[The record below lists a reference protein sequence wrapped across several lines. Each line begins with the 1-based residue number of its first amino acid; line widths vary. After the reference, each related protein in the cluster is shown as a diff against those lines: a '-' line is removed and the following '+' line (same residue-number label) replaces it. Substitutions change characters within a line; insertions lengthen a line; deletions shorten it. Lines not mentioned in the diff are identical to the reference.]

1 MGYINDISPQEL
13 ATLANI
19 VAIALTE
26 GRTADESNVLGN
38 FTAAVG
44 ALILTIAAQQQSL
57 EARLAAK
64 EAKDTKDKNTKASKD
79 KKETKNMK
87 AAKDKKDAKE
97 AKDTKAS
104 KTEKIELDNY

>member
-38 FTAAVG
+38 FLAAVG

-64 EAKDTKDKNTKASKD
+64 EARDTEDTKTSKD
-79 KKETKNMK
+79 KKDKRGAKDMK
-87 AAKDKKDAKE
+87 ATKTKE
-97 AKDTKAS
+97 N
-104 KTEKIELDNY
+104 E

>member
-38 FTAAVG
+38 FIATVG

-64 EAKDTKDKNTKASKD
+64 EAKDTKDKDMKDTKTSKD
-79 KKETKNMK
+79 KKDK
-87 AAKDKKDAKE
+87 KDKKGVKD
-97 AKDTKAS
+97 AKDTKT
-104 KTEKIELDNY
+104 KENE

>member
-1 MGYINDISPQEL
+1 MSCINDISPQEL

-26 GRTADESNVLGN
+26 GRTANESNVLGN

-57 EARLAAK
+57 EAKLEAIKAK
-64 EAKDTKDKNTKASKD
+64 ETKDKNTKASKD
-79 KKETKNMK
+79 KKDTKNMK
-87 AAKDKKDAKE
+87 AAKDTKDT
-97 AKDTKAS
+97 KDTKAS
-104 KTEKIELDNY
+104 KTEK